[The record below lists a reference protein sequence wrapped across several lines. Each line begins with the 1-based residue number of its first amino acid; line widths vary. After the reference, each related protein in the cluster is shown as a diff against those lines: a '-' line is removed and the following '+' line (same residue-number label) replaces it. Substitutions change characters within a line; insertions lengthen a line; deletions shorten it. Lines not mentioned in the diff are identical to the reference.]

1 MLNAVNIT
9 IKKIKV
15 DSVGAFISGLC
26 MLHCLSTPV
35 FFIASACSAAC
46 CNLAPA
52 WWQAMDYFFLV
63 ISLFAVFQASR
74 TSTNSWIS
82 SGLWASW
89 VGLCFFILNSKFLWI
104 TVSPN
109 AKFIPAFFLIG
120 LHLYNMKYCQCE
132 SNECCEPV

>member
-1 MLNAVNIT
+1 MLNALNIT

-26 MLHCLSTPV
+26 MVHCLSTPV

-52 WWQAMDYFFLV
+52 WWQALDYFFLV

-74 TSTNSWIS
+74 ISTNSWIS
-82 SGLWASW
+82 LGLWISW
-89 VGLCFFILNSKFLWI
+89 LALSFFIVNTKFGWI
-104 TVSPN
+104 DVHAN
-109 AKFIPAFFLIG
+109 IKFIPAFFLIG

-132 SNECCEPV
+132 SNECC

>member
-1 MLNAVNIT
+1 MLNALNIT

-26 MLHCLSTPV
+26 MVHCLSTPV

-63 ISLFAVFQASR
+63 ISLLS
-74 TSTNSWIS
+74 
-82 SGLWASW
+82 
-89 VGLCFFILNSKFLWI
+89 
-104 TVSPN
+104 
-109 AKFIPAFFLIG
+109 LI
-120 LHLYNMKYCQCE
+120 HI
-132 SNECCEPV
+132 